1 MRTAGKA
8 VSWGNLTAASCGGPS
23 TAATVPDTLPP
34 TPDPQPISPDDGGA
48 AKLPSRWKRVAT
60 ALGRAA
66 RAPFDGAGALYR
78 VGQDNLHFTLPVLN
92 GAFGDQLAARADR
105 RAIAFSLRRYGADIA
120 VADLHLTPA
129 PNGRPRK
136 TLVFLHGLMGDEII
150 WQTGNGP
157 DDLRFGPRLQQELGV
172 SCLYVR
178 YNSGLHVSENGR
190 HLHRLLAELVATYPE
205 AVGELV
211 LVGHS
216 MGGLIIRSAGYYGS
230 IDNEGAVA
238 EGPVVP
244 NGKGSAPGG
253 ASPAENQR
261 SIRSPQ
267 PTWLARLHDVFLLG
281 VPNDGSFLEQ
291 NSHLTS
297 LVLRKINLW
306 PTRAISGLL
315 DQRSNGIKDL
325 RHALL
330 VDEDWQSEHADDL
343 FPPRTVVPPLPGVRY
358 HVLVGSLLKSASSA
372 LHDYFGDGLVGA
384 GSAAGRVFQ
393 DRAAPPELLIRT
405 QVYPQLHHGTL
416 LSNPEVYQY
425 LRDQLKA

>member
-1 MRTAGKA
+1 MP
-8 VSWGNLTAASCGGPS
+8 N
-23 TAATVPDTLPP
+23 TLPP
-34 TPDPQPISPDDGGA
+34 TPDAQPASPDDDDDGA
-48 AKLPSRWKRVAT
+48 AKRPARWKRVAT

-105 RAIAFSLRRYGADIA
+105 RAIAFSLRRYGADIT

-129 PNGRPRK
+129 PGGRPRK
-136 TLVFLHGLMGDEII
+136 TVVFLHGLMGDEII

-157 DDLRFGPRLQQELGV
+157 DDLRFGPRLQQDLNV

-190 HLHRLLAELVATYPE
+190 HLHELLAELVATYPE
-205 AVGELV
+205 AVGELA

-216 MGGLIIRSAGYYGS
+216 MGGLIIRSAGYYGLIENDETTKPKAGPEPTAS
-230 IDNEGAVA
+230 GPAQQAAAPDHPANEK
-238 EGPVVP
+238 P
-244 NGKGSAPGG
+244 
-253 ASPAENQR
+253 ASDAQQPTPKSENT
-261 SIRSPQ
+261 
-267 PTWLARLHDVFLLG
+267 TWLARLHDVFLLG

-291 NSHLTS
+291 NSHFTS

-358 HVLVGSLLKSASSA
+358 HVLVGSLLKSANSA

-384 GSAAGRVFQ
+384 GSAAGRIFQ

-425 LRDQLKA
+425 LRDQLKP